1 MPAGG
6 PDGRDIFPTSAVLC
20 RDGVGKVPFPSG
32 TLVWPVI
39 HRITFGFFLWIIFCS
54 KIMKDSVSRM
64 EPTAWNKTFFDAFD
78 HYNPLFMMAMMIWL
92 WGLNVHV
99 FMRSRVNYPKV
110 FDLDSNHLTHLEIW
124 KIASWMT
131 ILVVTS
137 MTAYLYLESYEATQ
151 LAAAQP
157 VIIYGVLPFLLAFPV
172 DVLFSSSRFY
182 FITTIF
188 RMIFPLQPISFPD
201 FFVADVLT
209 SMSKVLSDVERS
221 ICRMYFFQI
230 VESQMTGV
238 PEDDANF
245 MCGNHSYWIPC
256 ILAFPYLCR
265 FFQCLRQYSDTR
277 DKSCLL
283 NALKYTT
290 TFPVIILSAL
300 KYQLPDVV
308 LWETI
313 YRPLWLLCSVIN
325 TLYSFYWDITR
336 DWDLGLLTSKAKKS
350 LLRPSLLYGHRWVYY
365 WAIASNL
372 FLRCSWTYKLSAH
385 LRHNRLTVF
394 TFSGLEMLRRFQW
407 IFFRVECEY
416 NKMINRG
423 ASVDI
428 PLKEVGTKLAT
439 EHFSPSDYDT

>member
-1 MPAGG
+1 MFISFILVRNISLTYYKPSLDFSRRLHERSRG
-6 PDGRDIFPTSAVLC
+6 PC
-20 RDGVGKVPFPSG
+20 G
-32 TLVWPVI
+32 TMQP
-39 HRITFGFFLWIIFCS
+39 FGFCLWIILCL

-64 EPTAWNKTFFDAFD
+64 EPVAWNKTFYDAFD

-92 WGLNVHV
+92 WGINVLV
-99 FMRSRVNYPKV
+99 FLRSRVNYAKV
-110 FDLDSNHLTHLEIW
+110 FDLDTSHLTHWEIW

-137 MTAYLYLESYEATQ
+137 LSSYLYLESYGATQ

-157 VIIYGVLPFLLAFPV
+157 VIIYCLLPLLLALPT

-182 FITTIF
+182 FLITIV
-188 RMIFPLQPISFPD
+188 RMIFPFQPISFAD

-221 ICRMYFFQI
+221 ICRMYFHQ
-230 VESQMTGV
+230 VTGV

-265 FFQCLRQYSDTR
+265 FFQCIRQYTDTR
-277 DKSCLL
+277 DRSCLL

-290 TFPVIILSAL
+290 TFPVILLSAM
-300 KYQLPDVV
+300 KYHLSDVL
-308 LWETI
+308 LWETR

-325 TLYSFYWDITR
+325 TLYSFYWDVTR

-350 LLRPSLLYGHRWVYY
+350 ILRPSLLYNQRWVYF

-416 NKMINRG
+416 SKMINRA
-423 ASVDI
+423 ASVQI
-428 PLKEVGTKLAT
+428 PLKEVGTKEET
-439 EHFSPSDYDT
+439 ELFSLSDHNI